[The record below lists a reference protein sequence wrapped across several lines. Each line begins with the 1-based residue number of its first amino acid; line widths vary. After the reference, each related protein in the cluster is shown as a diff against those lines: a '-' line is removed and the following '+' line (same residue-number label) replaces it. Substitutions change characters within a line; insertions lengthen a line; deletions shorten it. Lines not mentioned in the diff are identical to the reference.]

1 MLRWNEHLYLYEY
14 IVDTNTGINT
24 RQVERARPTYE
35 LGLKADLKLSMLV
48 VPTYVFSVWM
58 SRVAKIITY
67 NLINLTP

>member
-48 VPTYVFSVWM
+48 VPTYVFSV
-58 SRVAKIITY
+58 
-67 NLINLTP
+67 